1 MTQEDILQ
9 IIESHPDLS
18 YEDAKIQARA
28 AGISIQDF
36 NAAWEA
42 YLKKIRKPKPSKKWI
57 PAYVISL
64 IVIMLLGFET
74 AYWRFLIKTPNEI
87 FAKNFGAL
95 AFLCAII
102 LMLHLASKFAG
113 GRGNIITT
121 TQFSIIL
128 LLIAYFTR
136 LLTSMNAMFFF
147 IIMLFGAVL
156 IGFFVFYAI
165 MKIYDLNIIHT
176 FFLILLFA
184 IFMAIIIQ
192 LTIGLTNFVSA
203 YFPRGSEIQINSAV
217 NISEEK
223 PVPSLPSIPSN
234 QQQ

>member
-1 MTQEDILQ
+1 MTQEEILI

-18 YEDAKIQARA
+18 YEDAKMQARA

-36 NAAWEA
+36 DAAWQA
-42 YLKKIRKPKPSKKWI
+42 YLKKIRKPKPSKKWVPI
-57 PAYVISL
+57 YVIGL
-64 IVIMLLGFET
+64 IVIMFLGFET

-113 GRGNIITT
+113 GRGNIVTT

-128 LLIAYFTR
+128 LLVAYFTR
-136 LLTSMNAMFFF
+136 LLTSLNASFFF

-165 MKIYDLNIIHT
+165 TKIYDLDIVRA
-176 FFLILLFA
+176 FYLIMLFA
-184 IFMAIIIQ
+184 IFMAIIIH
-192 LTIGLTNFVSA
+192 LTIGLENFVSA
-203 YFPRGSEIQINSAV
+203 YFPKGGEIQFNSAV

-223 PVPSLPSIPSN
+223 PTPSLPSLPSN
-234 QQQ
+234 PQQ